1 MEKKTL
7 SKIIIQLNDIG
18 KKIADRHV
26 LKNINLDIYDKDI
39 TVITGHNG
47 AGKSTLLKILARLS
61 KETSGILKYYD
72 EDLIKSSGFIFQK
85 PIFLNRSVK
94 NNLLHA
100 LSCIGKSYALSENI
114 ITKHLAHYNLT
125 HIVDVPAIKLSSGEQ
140 QLLSFIRSMLLNPK
154 MLFLDEPTS
163 NLDNNYSS
171 IINEEIL
178 KLSNTIKIIIVSQSV
193 DQIKKF
199 TNNPVIMEGGKI
211 I

>member
-1 MEKKTL
+1 M
-7 SKIIIQLNDIG
+7 
-18 KKIADRHV
+18 
-26 LKNINLDIYDKDI
+26 
-39 TVITGHNG
+39 
-47 AGKSTLLKILARLS
+47 
-61 KETSGILKYYD
+61 KYYD

-100 LSCIGKSYALSENI
+100 LSCIGKNYALSENI
-114 ITKHLAHYNLT
+114 ITKHLKHYNLT
-125 HIVDVPAIKLSSGEQ
+125 HIADVPAIKLSSGEQ
-140 QLLSFIRSMLLNPK
+140 QLLSFIRSILLNPK
-154 MLFLDEPTS
+154 ILFLDEPTS
-163 NLDNNYSS
+163 NLDNNYSC

-178 KLSNTIKIIIVSQSV
+178 KLSDTIKIIIVSQSI

>member
-7 SKIIIQLNDIG
+7 SKITIQLNDIG